1 MEAAG
6 KSAMT
11 PILCMYWLNELE
23 PDVHQM
29 VSSPSN
35 PLKDNFQHY
44 CGLKD
49 MKEQKVKNKYNLGGK
64 VSTGKEN
71 EKYFLDL
78 LQDNIGKTDIEW
90 YLNDE

>member
-29 VSSPSN
+29 VSSPSDA
-35 PLKDNFQHY
+35 LKDNCQHY
-44 CGLKD
+44 CGLKE
-49 MKEQKVKNKYNLGGK
+49 MKEQKVKK
-64 VSTGKEN
+64 
-71 EKYFLDL
+71 
-78 LQDNIGKTDIEW
+78 
-90 YLNDE
+90 

>member
-6 KSAMT
+6 ISAMT

-29 VSSPSN
+29 VSSPSDA
-35 PLKDNFQHY
+35 LKDNCQHY
-44 CGLKD
+44 CGLKE

-71 EKYFLDL
+71 ETYILDL
-78 LQDNIGKTDIEW
+78 LQDYIAKTVIEW